1 MSFTVKLQTSTAEVN
16 RVVKESTNP
25 ANNYITDILSAEGTL
40 RGESSIINPEI
51 LVEAD
56 VSALTGCNYATIPS
70 LGRCYFVGDIVSVR
84 QGLARISCHV
94 DVLSSFA
101 TQIKNNYAIIN
112 RQERLGVYNLY
123 LNDGSLRTY
132 QNPIVQTKEFP
143 NGFTTEDLVL
153 IIAGP
158 HG

>member
-1 MSFTVKLQTSTAEVN
+1 MAFDVILQKNLSEVN
-16 RVVKESTNP
+16 RVTKSITNLFT
-25 ANNYITDILSAEGTL
+25 ANGTL

-56 VSALTGCNYATIPS
+56 VSTLIDCNYATIPT
-70 LGRCYFVGDIVSVR
+70 LGRSYFVGEIVSVR
-84 QGLARISCHV
+84 QGLTRVSCHV

-101 TQIKNNYAIIN
+101 PQIKNNYAIIN
-112 RQERLGVYNLY
+112 RQERRGVYNLY

-143 NGFTTEDLVL
+143 SGFTTEDLVL